1 MLNCN
6 LYLRSIRSKGAQ
18 EIILAIYC
26 FVLFLKK
33 KNKTV
38 FFFFCLLL
46 DQRLGSRK
54 CTWYMLSIKKEKRKL
69 FQLAALP
76 IQMNWKGTKSMIA
89 FSLCCVYFDVCGH

>member
-6 LYLRSIRSKGAQ
+6 LYLRSIPSKGAQ

-26 FVLFLKK
+26 FVLFFQKL
-33 KNKTV
+33 
-38 FFFFCLLL
+38 FFFCLLL
-46 DQRLGSRK
+46 DQRLGLENALGI
-54 CTWYMLSIKKEKRKL
+54 LSIKKQTEKGKL

-76 IQMNWKGTKSMIA
+76 VQMNWKGTKLMIA

>member
-18 EIILAIYC
+18 EIILAVYC
-26 FVLFLKK
+26 FVLFFLK
-33 KNKTV
+33 TG
-38 FFFFCLLL
+38 FFPFVYFQTKDWVLENA
-46 DQRLGSRK
+46 LGI
-54 CTWYMLSIKKEKRKL
+54 LSIKKKKKRKL

-76 IQMNWKGTKSMIA
+76 IQMNWKGTKLMIA